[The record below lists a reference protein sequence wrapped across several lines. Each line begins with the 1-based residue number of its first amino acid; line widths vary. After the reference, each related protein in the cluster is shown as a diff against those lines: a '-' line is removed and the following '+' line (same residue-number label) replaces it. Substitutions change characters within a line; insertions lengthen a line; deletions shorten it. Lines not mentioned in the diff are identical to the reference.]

1 MDKNKTLAYEYEFD
15 LTTTD
20 GCMDAMMATKELT
33 DKIFGMRP
41 MDSRPSFKMFM
52 ESDGNTLIVRSDRA
66 LKIYE

>member
-1 MDKNKTLAYEYEFD
+1 MNNVLVYEYEFD
-15 LTTTD
+15 LTTTG

-41 MDSRPSFKMFM
+41 TDPRPSFKMFM
-52 ESDGNTLIVRSDRA
+52 ESDGNTFIVRSDRA

>member
-1 MDKNKTLAYEYEFD
+1 MNENKTLAYEYEFD

-20 GCMDAMMATKELT
+20 GRMDAMMATKELT

-52 ESDGNTLIVRSDRA
+52 ESDGNTFIVRSDRA
-66 LKIYE
+66 LKISK